1 MFFWNHCLDFIFYLL
16 KFIYLCV
23 SILVF
28 LEPLLRH
35 PGQCGA
41 RAIDSQ
47 FQSLFFWNHC
57 LDMKSVLWLETYN
70 PVSILVFLEPLLR
83 LSDVVLKRDALLGFQ
98 SLFFWNHCLDWS
110 LRCQLRDWKKF
121 QSLFFWNHC
130 LDAPPRGSA
139 VLLELV
145 SILVFLEP
153 LLRPSLTA
161 LKVSSSFLFQSLFFW
176 NHCLDDIATLV

>member
-1 MFFWNHCLDFIFYLL
+1 
-16 KFIYLCV
+16 
-23 SILVF
+23 
-28 LEPLLRH
+28 
-35 PGQCGA
+35 
-41 RAIDSQ
+41 
-47 FQSLFFWNHC
+47 
-57 LDMKSVLWLETYN
+57 MKSVLWLETYN

-83 LSDVVLKRDALLGFQ
+83 LSDVVLKRDALLG
-98 SLFFWNHCLDWS
+98 
-110 LRCQLRDWKKF
+110 F